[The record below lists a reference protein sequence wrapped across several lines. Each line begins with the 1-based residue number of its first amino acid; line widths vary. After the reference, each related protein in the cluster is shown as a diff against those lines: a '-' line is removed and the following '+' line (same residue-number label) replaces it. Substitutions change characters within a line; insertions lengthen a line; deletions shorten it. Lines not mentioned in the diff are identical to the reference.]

1 MGESI
6 KINSQRIMEK
16 VSHVLMVFLDG
27 VGVGRK
33 DSNTNPFFMASLP
46 TMEKLLRGEMF
57 HLRDC
62 HRSTSSMSLKSINA
76 TLGIP
81 GLPQSGT
88 GQASLLTGI
97 NAPRYIGKHFGPH
110 LYSTLKPLVAEKSL
124 FYQLRS
130 NGKKSHYANAFPK
143 QYFEYLQSSKHRITA
158 ITHAW
163 LAAGNQPNDDRSLV
177 SKNALSADITN
188 ERWHKLGY
196 PEMPIISPQEAGK
209 RLVDI
214 ARRNNFVLYE
224 YFFTDH
230 AGHSQSREEAI
241 EVLEKLDGFL
251 EGILNSL
258 KYDSMLFIIVSDHG
272 NLEDLST
279 KSHTRNPVP
288 IFAIGKGHRE
298 LTARIKNLTQIAP
311 AILDLIL

>member
-1 MGESI
+1 MGNRIE
-6 KINSQRIMEK
+6 INSQRMIEK
-16 VSHVLMVFLDG
+16 IPHVLMVFLDG

-33 DSNTNPFFMASLP
+33 NSHTNPFFMASLP
-46 TMEKLLRGEMF
+46 ALEDLLDGEMF
-57 HLRDC
+57 HLRNC
-62 HRSTSSMSLKSINA
+62 HRSNSIMSLKSINA

-97 NAPRYIGKHFGPH
+97 NAPRYIDKHFGPH
-110 LYSTLKPLVAEKSL
+110 LYSILKPLVAEKSL
-124 FYQLRS
+124 FKRLQS
-130 NGKKSHYANAFPK
+130 KGKKCYYANAFPK
-143 QYFEYLQSSKHRITA
+143 QYFEYLNSSKHRVTA
-158 ITHAW
+158 ITHSW
-163 LAAGNQPNDDRSLV
+163 ISAGNRLNDHSSLV
-177 SKNALSADITN
+177 STNALSADITN

-196 PEMPIISPQEAGK
+196 PEMPIISTQEAGK

-230 AGHSQSREEAI
+230 AGHSQSRSEAV

-251 EGILNSL
+251 DGILNSL

-279 KSHTRNPVP
+279 KSHTRNPIP
-288 IFAIGKGHRE
+288 LFAIGKGHCE
-298 LTARIKNLTQIAP
+298 LTARIKNLSQIAP
-311 AILDLIL
+311 AILDLLL

>member
-1 MGESI
+1 MGKGI
-6 KINSQRIMEK
+6 KINSQRIAEK

-33 DSNTNPFFMASLP
+33 DCHTNPFFMASLP
-46 TMEKLLRGEMF
+46 TLKNFLDGEMF

-62 HRSTSSMSLKSINA
+62 HRSTSIMSLKSINA

-97 NAPRYIGKHFGPH
+97 NAPRYIGKHFGPY
-110 LYSTLKPLVAEKSL
+110 LYSSLKPIVAVQSIFRKLKAS
-124 FYQLRS
+124 
-130 NGKKSHYANAFPK
+130 GAKCCYANAFPR
-143 QYFEYLQSSKHRITA
+143 QYFEYLNSTSARTTA

-163 LAAGNQPNDDRSLV
+163 LTAGNRLNDAESLE
-177 SKNALSADITN
+177 SKQSLSADITN

-196 PEMPIISPQEAGK
+196 PNLPIISSQEAGK
-209 RLVDI
+209 RLI
-214 ARRNNFVLYE
+214 HLTKKNKFVLYE

-230 AGHSQSREEAI
+230 AGHSQSRNEAVEI
-241 EVLEKLDGFL
+241 LERLDGFL

-288 IFAIGKGHRE
+288 LFAIGKGHRE
-298 LTARIKNLTQIAP
+298 LTAQVKSLTHISP
-311 AILDLIL
+311 AILNMLI